1 MNFLDSSPSNV
12 GVARPEASR
21 VREPGSVDDRPESES
36 ISD

>member
-1 MNFLDSSPSNV
+1 VNFLESSPSNV

-21 VREPGSVDDRPESES
+21 VRDPGSVDDRPERES